1 MRGGRVVQRQLLHLG
16 ELNDHQRAGWVRTIE
31 TLATDH
37 QPARRRTSL
46 MDCGIPTEHTLAEMR
61 ARGVDYLVGTP
72 KGRLTKLEQELL
84 QRPWVQARET
94 VAVKLL
100 EQEDEFYLYVESQD
114 RVGPSPL
121 NRVRGI
127 VVYDGRL
134 RRA

>member
-1 MRGGRVVQRQLLHLG
+1 MRGGRVVQHQLLHLG
-16 ELNDHQRAGWVRTIE
+16 ELNDHQRAGWVRTI
-31 TLATDH
+31 
-37 QPARRRTSL
+37 
-46 MDCGIPTEHTLAEMR
+46 GTLAEMR

-100 EQEDEFYLYVESQD
+100 EQEDEFYVYVESQD